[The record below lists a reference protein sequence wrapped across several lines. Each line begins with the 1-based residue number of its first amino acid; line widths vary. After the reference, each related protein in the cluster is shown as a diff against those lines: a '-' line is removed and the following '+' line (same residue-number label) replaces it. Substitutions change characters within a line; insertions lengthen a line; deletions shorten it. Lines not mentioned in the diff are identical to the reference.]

1 MKKNKNNSSKK
12 KNNIF
17 KKIGRGLYR
26 LISDIYNVI
35 DSFIITP
42 LTRVLMAG
50 LKLIK
55 TNNKPFDRLLNN
67 KIFLITFS
75 LIIAFFT
82 FYHLDR
88 NRNSFN
94 DNSAD
99 ILYSQSVKALYNEEA
114 YVIEG
119 LPETVDI
126 TLIGRRAD
134 LYLAKQYPSDDVV
147 VDLRDLKPGTHEVAL
162 KYNGSVSSVQYKLD
176 PSVATVI
183 IYEKMSVSAS
193 ITKEL
198 LYESKLD
205 SRYVITDVSFDRE
218 EAYIKGAE
226 YKLSE
231 VASVRALVDVR
242 KITDPSAGTVTL
254 KDVPLAAYDEK
265 GKKLDVE
272 IVPST
277 VTATIKIASPS
288 KKVPIK
294 VVPEGE
300 VVFGKAIDDITLSE
314 ENVTVYA
321 ADSVLESISYIP
333 VKIDVTNLKNTK
345 EFTANIEKPSGV
357 KNLSVKSVVVKVT
370 LSDIAE
376 KTVSGINVSTRN
388 LGQDY
393 VAQAASEADSAI
405 DVIVKGTSSTLSSIT
420 SDNITAYVD
429 LKGLKEG
436 THKVAVEVTGD
447 DLRLTYEPK
456 KTTVTIVIRRK

>member
-1 MKKNKNNSSKK
+1 MKKNKKKSS
-12 KNNIF
+12 NNIL

-26 LISDIYNVI
+26 FISLIYNLI
-35 DSFIITP
+35 DSFIIMP
-42 LTRVLMAG
+42 ITRFFVWI

-75 LIIAFFT
+75 LAIALFSFF
-82 FYHLDR
+82 YIDR
-88 NRNSFN
+88 NADKFTN
-94 DNSAD
+94 NSAD
-99 ILYSQSVKALYNEEA
+99 ILYNQPVNALYNEEA

-134 LYLAKQYPSDDVV
+134 LYLAKQYPSEEVV
-147 VDLRDLKPGTHEVAL
+147 VDLRDYKPGTHEVSL
-162 KYNGSVSSVQYKLD
+162 KYNGSVSSVQYKLT

-183 IYEKMSVSAS
+183 IYEKMSVSKS

-205 SRYVITDVSFDRE
+205 SKYIINNVTFDRDE
-218 EAYIKGAE
+218 VFVKGAE
-226 YKLSE
+226 YKLE
-231 VASVRALVDVR
+231 QVASVRALVDVR
-242 KITDPSAGTVTL
+242 KIVDPSSGTATL
-254 KDVPLAAYDEK
+254 KEVPLAAYDEN

-272 IVPST
+272 IVPSS
-277 VTATIKIASPS
+277 VTATIQISSPS
-288 KKVPIK
+288 KKVPLK

-300 VVFGKAIDDITLSE
+300 VVFGKAIDEVTLSE

-321 ADSVLESISYIP
+321 PESVLEGVSFIP
-333 VKIDVTNLKNTK
+333 VKINVNNLKNTK
-345 EFTANIEKPSGV
+345 EFTINLDKPAGV
-357 KNLSVKSVVVKVT
+357 KDMSVRSVVAKVT

-376 KTVSGINVSTRN
+376 KVVKGINVSTRN
-388 LGQDY
+388 LGTDY

-405 DVIVKGTSSTLSSIT
+405 DVIVKGTDSTLSAVT

-436 THKVAVEVTGD
+436 THKVNVEVTGD
-447 DLRLTYEPK
+447 DLKLTYTPK
-456 KTTVTIVIRRK
+456 KTTVTIVIRKK

>member
-17 KKIGRGLYR
+17 KKIGRDLYR
-26 LISDIYNVI
+26 LISAIYNVI

-357 KNLSVKSVVVKVT
+357 KISSSK
-370 LSDIAE
+370 
-376 KTVSGINVSTRN
+376 GNV
-388 LGQDY
+388 
-393 VAQAASEADSAI
+393 I
-405 DVIVKGTSSTLSSIT
+405 
-420 SDNITAYVD
+420 
-429 LKGLKEG
+429 
-436 THKVAVEVTGD
+436 
-447 DLRLTYEPK
+447 
-456 KTTVTIVIRRK
+456 